1 MKQTRR
7 LLAFLIALSV
17 LFSMML
23 PVLAADTTDDD
34 PFEIQND
41 EARRL
46 YNSLVATSQ
55 IQRTNAELNA
65 VQPLSTGNTSDETG
79 LTGDFAVLSLAEG
92 SDEDKSIIYNETDG
106 TVQTV
111 IEYNAATG
119 TYSLMEAASDKE
131 DVLYMVDGEGFVL
144 VRDGENINM
153 VSEAGEI
160 RPLIIVE
167 YLSPPPEA
175 LEVLTTAEQTARSFV
190 QMDGAYSA
198 QDTTTHNWSKA
209 YGPYYKTNKQWCVV
223 LSILSQTISAAN
235 YVLKHPTLDAI
246 SLTMDIIAAVGD
258 SVLVTLYIRYYFYYD
273 LNDMYW
279 TKERH
284 YCYSDSN
291 YVNLVKV
298 YDFISYDDTPW

>member
-144 VRDGENINM
+144 IRDGENINM
-153 VSEAGEI
+153 VSETGEI
-160 RPLIIVE
+160 RPVITFEDVE
-167 YLSPPPEA
+167 PPQ
-175 LEVLTTAEQTARSFV
+175 EVLDTMEHPTELELEAV
-190 QMDGAYSA
+190 QSYST
-198 QDTTTHNWSKA
+198 DNTVTHNWSKA
-209 YGPYYKTNKQWCVV
+209 YGPNYKKTYNWC
-223 LSILSQTISAAN
+223 T
-235 YVLKHPTLDAI
+235 VLKAVSTAAGKICFAMQHRVLGSI
-246 SLTMDIIAAVGD
+246 MYIAAAAFTIGEEAYVPFW
-258 SVLVTLYIRYYFYYD
+258 IKYYNQYD

-279 TKERH
+279 LKEIR
-284 YCYSDSN
+284 YYYSDEN
-291 YVNLVKV
+291 YTQFVKS
-298 YDFISYDDTPW
+298 YSFTWYDDTPY